1 MVEIATKVDI
11 ILRLS
16 FFSSI
21 LPVTIEQKQPP
32 TKSVKMHVV
41 YKDIEGDMAK
51 KLEDLFGLASGGL
64 IEVNPGKVLIPPKFK
79 SYAQRIIDMEVRP
92 DDVWLVSYPRT
103 GSTWTQEM
111 VWLIGNDLDFQG
123 AKMLQQLR
131 APVLELTALLGND
144 TSGVIKLIGETVEI
158 VESMPSPR
166 FIKTHL
172 PLELLPKQLD
182 VVKPKIVYVCRNP
195 KDMCVSYYHY
205 CRLMHD
211 LHGSFNDFCELFI
224 NDMVPMGPIWNH
236 IMGFWN
242 RRNDP
247 NVLFLRYEE
256 LKKDLKSVV
265 LRCAKFLNKELN
277 EEEVQ
282 AVLHHLSFESMK
294 NNPAVNL
301 EPVLEYRKTALLNQ
315 MTEDKVTCMQAPSF
329 IRKGVTGDWANHMN
343 PEIAARFDEW
353 IKTNLEGTGLNFQV

>member
-1 MVEIATKVDI
+1 M
-11 ILRLS
+11 
-16 FFSSI
+16 
-21 LPVTIEQKQPP
+21 Q
-32 TKSVKMHVV
+32 VK
-41 YKDIEGDMAK
+41 YRDLEADLAK
-51 KLEDLFGLASGGL
+51 KLEAMFGVANGGM
-64 IEVNPGKVLIPPKFK
+64 IEVNPGQVLIPPKFK
-79 SYAQRIIDMEVRP
+79 DVAQRIVDMEVHP

-111 VWLIGNDLDFQG
+111 VWLLGNDLDFQG

-144 TSGVIKLIGETVEI
+144 TSGVIKLIGETVDI

-182 VVKPKIVYVCRNP
+182 TVKPKIVYVCRNP

-211 LHGSFNDFCELFI
+211 LHGSFEDFCELFLQEK
-224 NDMVPMGPIWNH
+224 VPMGPIWNH
-236 IMGFWN
+236 IMGFWK

-247 NVLFLRYEE
+247 NVLFLKYEE
-256 LKKDLKSVV
+256 LKKDLRSCV
-265 LRCAKFLNKELN
+265 LRCAKFLDKTLTEKEV
-277 EEEVQ
+277 E
-282 AVLHHLSFESMK
+282 AVLDHLSFESMK

-301 EPVLEYRKTALLNQ
+301 EPVLEYRKTALMNQ
-315 MTEDKVTCMQAPSF
+315 MAEDQITCLQAPSF
-329 IRKGVTGDWANHMN
+329 IRKGVNGDWANHMS
-343 PEIAARFDEW
+343 PEMAARFDEW
-353 IKTNLEGTGLNFQV
+353 NEKHLEGTGLSFSA